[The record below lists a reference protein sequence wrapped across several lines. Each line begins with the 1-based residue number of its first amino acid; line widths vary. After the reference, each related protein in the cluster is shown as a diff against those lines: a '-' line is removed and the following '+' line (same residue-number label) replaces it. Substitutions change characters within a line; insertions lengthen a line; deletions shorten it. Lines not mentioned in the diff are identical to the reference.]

1 LPLLPFLIEYLIAL
15 ILCKVLTKLKDDPGV
30 EYLSILLQSIQS
42 RESVSWWRWHGRGDA
57 VTVVE
62 VVVVDTALGGWVG
75 GSAGETGKC

>member
-1 LPLLPFLIEYLIAL
+1 M
-15 ILCKVLTKLKDDPGV
+15 LTKLKDDPGV

-62 VVVVDTALGGWVG
+62 VDTALGGWVG